1 MPVRQKILALRVPI
15 SNRPSGADCGVFSL
29 TGLRVPLSS
38 NATTTSHGLYKLE
51 SVVIVDLRMLAMYF
65 YFLINHI
72 ELS

>member
-1 MPVRQKILALRVPI
+1 M
-15 SNRPSGADCGVFSL
+15 
-29 TGLRVPLSS
+29 PLSS

-72 ELS
+72 ELSCELKLTQHQLFG